1 MKWKHQLSLTI
12 IAGFAIVLPMS
23 ALAEDQNQDGNGKKQ
38 DKKEAADQRHKGKP
52 KSQATAHVAT
62 SSGGSS
68 HGQGGNVQNKA
79 RVYNASSGQ
88 RQVNHVGNRSAT
100 VQRSNVSQVTS
111 QSVQPVNRVARSQR
125 HQTQVYSGN
134 QNRVFSSQQQY
145 TRSNNYGGLWFPET
159 THRDWDR
166 NGEHYWNRHHYR
178 WYEGGWLIIDG
189 GFTPYYS
196 NGGSIASSVQMRL
209 ADQGYYRGPID
220 GDIGPGSR
228 NAIANYQSDYG
239 LRVTGR
245 INDPC
250 FNHSGWNKTNNRP
263 DVCKRIRP

>member
-1 MKWKHQLSLTI
+1 VIKIQERLNIMKWKHQLSFSSLTI
-12 IAGFAIVLPMS
+12 IAGVAIILPMS
-23 ALAEDQNQDGNGKKQ
+23 AFAEDQNQDGKKE

-52 KSQATAHVAT
+52 KSQASAHVAT
-62 SSGGSS
+62 SSGVSS

-79 RVYNASSGQ
+79 RVNNASSGQ

-100 VQRSNVSQVTS
+100 VQRSNVSPVTS
-111 QSVQPVNRVARSQR
+111 QNEQTVNRVARSQR
-125 HQTQVYSGN
+125 NQTQVYSRS
-134 QNRVFSSQQQY
+134 QTRVSSNQQQY
-145 TRSNNYGGLWFPET
+145 TRSNNYGGLWFPEN

-178 WYEGGWLIIDG
+178 WYEGGWLIIDA
-189 GFTPYYS
+189 GFSPYYS

-245 INDPC
+245 INDPLLQ
-250 FNHSGWNKTNNRP
+250 SLGLE
-263 DVCKRIRP
+263 